1 MGGNPRSAALRS
13 RRPGR
18 QIARREQLTPVAL
31 ASVTLPWSTT
41 GSPGTRLPATR
52 RMAQGR
58 PRVGL
63 ARRSG
68 VGTRAQAGYR
78 KDEVMNQDPGMPLNA
93 LDQLRSLTIALRMGV
108 SGEAAAM
115 TLGLEPAAYDFACA
129 HRRADRIWD
138 WASLGRCHLRRR
150 WPVPQPDGCT
160 LGWPSPLVADLAQY
174 CT

>member
-1 MGGNPRSAALRS
+1 
-13 RRPGR
+13 
-18 QIARREQLTPVAL
+18 
-31 ASVTLPWSTT
+31 
-41 GSPGTRLPATR
+41 
-52 RMAQGR
+52 MAQGR

-68 VGTRAQAGYR
+68 VGTRAQAGDR

-129 HRRADRIWD
+129 LIVALTE
-138 WASLGRCHLRRR
+138 SGNLGI
-150 WPVPQPDGCT
+150 
-160 LGWPSPLVADLAQY
+160 LGPLPPEATVAGPA
-174 CT
+174 T